1 LAGEPE
7 RTNQINVRL
16 ADYEKAA
23 AESLAAAEGLS
34 LSEHVRR
41 AALRG
46 V

>member
-1 LAGEPE
+1 MS
-7 RTNQINVRL
+7 VRL

-23 AESLAAAEGLS
+23 AEALATAEGLS